1 MPPNL
6 GGHPHLPIWRN
17 ETQHGVF
24 VRKVWKAGIE
34 SCFLRLKLVHSRHG
48 PVNFP
53 WSHER
58 IATPAFEEITISMT
72 TEQELRQK
80 LRKISALFEGA
91 TTAGER
97 DSAAAAIDRLR
108 KALAAAEQIE
118 KPVETYFKLVDQ
130 WNRRLFTA
138 LCRRYGL
145 KPYRYPRQHRTTV
158 VLRAPKSFIDNTL
171 WPEYLQ
177 IEKALHEYLN
187 EATERIIREEVFG
200 NSDEAEE
207 RAG

>member
-1 MPPNL
+1 MFT
-6 GGHPHLPIWRN
+6 RRR
-17 ETQHGVF
+17 EF
-24 VRKVWKAGIE
+24 AKCVRKVGIE
-34 SCFLRLKLVHSRHG
+34 FDFSGLPLVRNGHG

-53 WSHER
+53 CPYSS
-58 IATPAFEEITISMT
+58 IATPAFEITISMT
-72 TEQELRQK
+72 TEEELRLK

-91 TTAGER
+91 TIAGER
-97 DSAAAAIDRLR
+97 DAAAAAIARVR
-108 KALAAAEQIE
+108 KALAAAEQVE

-158 VLRAPKSFIDNTL
+158 VLRAPKSFIDKTL

-177 IEKALHEYLN
+177 LEKALHEYLN

-200 NSDEAEE
+200 NSGEAEE

>member
-1 MPPNL
+1 MFHSENCICQMGL
-6 GGHPHLPIWRN
+6 ENVNRIRCSRIDGGAKRVL
-17 ETQHGVF
+17 TG
-24 VRKVWKAGIE
+24 
-34 SCFLRLKLVHSRHG
+34 KLSMLSWA
-48 PVNFP
+48 F
-53 WSHER
+53 
-58 IATPAFEEITISMT
+58 ATPASDEITISMT

-97 DSAAAAIDRLR
+97 DAAAAAIGRVR
-108 KALAAAEQIE
+108 KALAATEQIE

-145 KPYRYPRQHRTTV
+145 KPYRYPRQRRTTV